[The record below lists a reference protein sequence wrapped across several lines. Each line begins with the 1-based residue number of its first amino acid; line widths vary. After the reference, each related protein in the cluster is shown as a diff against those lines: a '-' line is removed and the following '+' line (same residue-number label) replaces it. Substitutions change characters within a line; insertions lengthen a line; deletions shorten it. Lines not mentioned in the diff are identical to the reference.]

1 MKTRHPQPPSTE
13 ERHWYDIAERVV
25 RDVRGAL
32 PDDLRVAA
40 EEIPVIIEE
49 RPGRALRDAG
59 FPDDLLGLFDAP
71 AYADARTDTDPR
83 PPAIRL
89 FIRNLRDEAD
99 DEPVAF
105 REEVGV
111 TYLHEL
117 GHLLGL
123 DEDALDAR
131 GLA

>member
-1 MKTRHPQPPSTE
+1 M
-13 ERHWYDIAERVV
+13 

-32 PDDLRVAA
+32 PDDLRAA
-40 EEIPVIIEE
+40 ADEIPVIIEE
-49 RPGRALRDAG
+49 RPGRVLRDAG
-59 FPDDLLGLFDAP
+59 FSDDLLGIFDAP
-71 AYADARTDTDPR
+71 AYADSLSENDLR

-99 DEPVAF
+99 DDPGVF
-105 REEVGV
+105 REEVRV

-123 DEDALDAR
+123 DEDGLDAR

>member
-1 MKTRHPQPPSTE
+1 MTTRRPQSPVAE
-13 ERHWYDIAERVV
+13 ERRWYAIAERVV
-25 RDVRGAL
+25 SDVRSAL
-32 PDDLRVAA
+32 PDDLRAA
-40 EEIPVIIEE
+40 ADDIPVIIEA
-49 RPGRALRDAG
+49 RPGRALLDAG

-71 AYADARTDTDPR
+71 AYADTVTDTEPR

-89 FIRNLRDEAD
+89 FIRNLRDEAED
-99 DEPVAF
+99 DPGVF
-105 REEVGV
+105 REEVRV

-123 DEDALDAR
+123 DEADLDAR

>member
-1 MKTRHPQPPSTE
+1 MKTRHPQPPSAE

-25 RDVRGAL
+25 SDVRGAL
-32 PDDLRVAA
+32 PDDLRAA
-40 EEIPVIIEE
+40 ADEVPVIIEE
-49 RPGRALRDAG
+49 RPGRVLRDAG
-59 FPDDLLGLFDAP
+59 LPDDLLGIFDAP
-71 AYADARTDTDPR
+71 AYADTLTDTDLR

-99 DEPVAF
+99 DDPEVF
-105 REEVGV
+105 REEVRV

-123 DEDALDAR
+123 DEDDLDAR